1 MQRKKKIIIGQILS
15 TKSMQWTMGLFGKVR
30 GMLKEVVKEDFMVEK
45 EGRKE
50 YARRNKERNETNCK
64 EKILHG
70 KFPKSVVDFT
80 DSVWWQW
87 LSSGYIYIKKKQLLL
102 LLRIKPCER
111 TG

>member
-1 MQRKKKIIIGQILS
+1 
-15 TKSMQWTMGLFGKVR
+15 MGLFGKVR
-30 GMLKEVVKEDFMVEK
+30 RMLKELVKEDFMVEK

-70 KFPKSVVDFT
+70 KFPKSVADFT

-87 LSSGYIYIKKKQLLL
+87 LRSGYIKKTTKKQLLL

>member
-1 MQRKKKIIIGQILS
+1 
-15 TKSMQWTMGLFGKVR
+15 MQWTMGLFGKVR

-70 KFPKSVVDFT
+70 KFPKSVGDFT

-87 LSSGYIYIKKKQLLL
+87 LRSGYINKKQKKQLLL
-102 LLRIKPCER
+102 MLRIKPCER